1 MLDDY
6 GLNLRELEELSLL
19 SIISLYRKGYP
30 IHIIA
35 DAKEVSMEYVVD
47 VIDYCCGTNGVITEE
62 VL

>member
-35 DAKEVSMEYVVD
+35 EAKEVSMEYVVD
-47 VIDYCCGTNGVITEE
+47 VIDYCNGDIKE
-62 VL
+62 VEYEV